1 MQTNPKIFNI
11 PANYK
16 FIETF
21 GNWIIENYNQQFSDL
36 KIFLPNQR
44 LCHKLKHYLY
54 QQKFKHFA
62 TTQIKALLDI
72 NIEDLYEYLPND
84 NLSKNLNWLAK
95 IKILE
100 PLEAIMLICEQIKF
114 QKIFNIPN
122 FAARF
127 KIAKS
132 LYDLF
137 ADIENEQIDLATI
150 LKIDDSN
157 LAGHQQFT
165 LDFFISF
172 YSQIKKFLLE
182 NNLMFSNEFHHLIIN
197 NYIEAINNSKKSPHI
212 IIAGSTGSIKSSRY
226 FIKNIFN
233 SLNGKIFIAG
243 YRQNTQHSPIHPQY
257 FLHELVKFLEIQD
270 SDIIELKPEQF
281 QLSHDDRLKF
291 NDLIFD
297 NYQNFAQSKN
307 LQQNLIAEKI
317 NIACQ
322 KNIELIEAKNEIQEA
337 QIISEI
343 CLNNHHKKIGIIC
356 NNNNLL
362 SFLKLSLAKLQLP
375 YNDSFLYPITQNS
388 ILINFMLLI
397 LKLKF
402 DDFNSHNFLSL
413 LKNPLFY
420 QRHNRDLIDKF
431 EIDIIRQART
441 DNGLD
446 GLLKKV
452 ENTQYQQLVFDI
464 LKNLPKDKKFK
475 SLWAAI
481 EYFVND
487 KIENI
492 LSNSIGKTAI
502 YHVFLLLQKIDFTID
517 NIDDL
522 AVIFNEISYNEK
534 STQNYNIQLL
544 SPVEARLL
552 NFDIII
558 LCSCTNDDFPKT
570 ENHGWIGAKIKN
582 ELGVNKTQSKIGQNA
597 FDLYHYLCNDKIIIS
612 YSEKRGNN
620 QQVESIFIT
629 KIKTLFLLLN
639 INLLTNCQNRQ
650 PLNFNKFYLARPNPI
665 VANQY
670 LPGKYYV
677 TDIAK
682 LTNNPYEIYVN
693 KILQLQELKAIDYEE
708 SYAEFGSFVH
718 KALENLV
725 TKQTNDDDNSLKE
738 IFNNFFT
745 SQYAQLIWYPKFK
758 NFLPHFLKDNQN
770 YQNQQNIC
778 EKLINLQINS
788 ISIVGKVDRIV
799 IDNSSNATII
809 DYKTG
814 LVPRVKQV
822 FNFQEP
828 QLLIYSY
835 ILSQSLLSQCLISNL
850 AYWQLNQKPSSKIQV
865 ISDNP
870 SEIAQISQQIP
881 NYLRR
886 LFEHFYQKNHGF
898 LATSNQNNDNIVN
911 LSRIQEWQH

>member
-44 LCHKLKHYLY
+44 LCHKLKHYLH
-54 QQKFKHFA
+54 QQKFKHFED
-62 TTQIKALLDI
+62 TKIKALLEI

-84 NLSKNLNWLAK
+84 NLKENLNWLAK
-95 IKILE
+95 IKILQ
-100 PLEAIMLICEQIKF
+100 PLEAIMLICDQIKF

-122 FAARF
+122 FSSRF

-137 ADIENEQIDLATI
+137 ADIENDQINLDTI

-172 YSQIKKFLLE
+172 FTQIKKFLVE
-182 NNLMFSNEFHHLIIN
+182 KNLMFISEYHHLIIN
-197 NYIEAINNSKKSPHI
+197 NYIEALNNSKKSPNI
-212 IIAGSTGSIKSSRY
+212 IIAGSTGSIKSSKY

-233 SLNGKIFIAG
+233 SSNGKIFIAG
-243 YRQNTQHSPIHPQY
+243 YRHNTQHSPIHPQY
-257 FLHELVKFLEIQD
+257 FLHELIKFLEIEEKN
-270 SDIIELKPEQF
+270 IIEIKNNQF
-281 QLSHDDRLKF
+281 QLSPDDRLKF

-297 NYQNFAQSKN
+297 NYQNFVQSKN
-307 LQQNLIAEKI
+307 LQQDLINEKI
-317 NIACQ
+317 NLACQ

-337 QIISEI
+337 QTITEI
-343 CLNNHHKKIGIIC
+343 CLNNRDKKIGIIC

-362 SFLKLSLAKLQLP
+362 NFLKLSLNKALLP
-375 YNDSFLYPITQNS
+375 YNDSFLYPITHNIS
-388 ILINFMLLI
+388 LLNFMMLL

-413 LKNPLFY
+413 LKNPLFN
-420 QRHNRDLIDKF
+420 RHISSDFIDKF
-431 EIDIIRQART
+431 EIDIIRQPRI
-441 DNGLD
+441 DFGLD

-452 ENTQYQQLVFDI
+452 ENTQYQKLVSDI
-464 LKNLPKDKKFK
+464 INNLPNNKKFE
-475 SLWAAI
+475 SLWTSI

-492 LSNSIGKTAI
+492 LSNSNGGIEI
-502 YHVFLLLQKIDFTID
+502 YHTFLFLKKIDFILE

-522 AVIFNEISYNEK
+522 EVIFNEIFYNEK
-534 STQNYNIQLL
+534 SDQNFNIQLL
-544 SPVEARLL
+544 SPIEARLL

-558 LCSCTNDDFPKT
+558 LCSCTSDDFPKT

-597 FDLYHYLCNDKIIIS
+597 FDLYHYLCSNKIIIS
-612 YSEKRGNN
+612 YSEKRGNTH
-620 QQVESIFIT
+620 QVESIFIT

-639 INLLTNCQNRQ
+639 ISLITNLQQKNITN
-650 PLNFNKFYLARPNPI
+650 FDKFYITRPSPI
-665 VANQY
+665 VDYHQ
-670 LPGKYYV
+670 LPSKYYV

-682 LTNNPYEIYVN
+682 LTKNPYEIYVN
-693 KILQLQELKAIDYEE
+693 KILQLQELKNIDYEE

-718 KALENLV
+718 KVLENLV
-725 TKQTNDDDNSLKE
+725 TKQINFDDKNFKE
-738 IFNNFFT
+738 IFNNFFV
-745 SQYAQLIWYPKFK
+745 SKYAHITWYPKFK
-758 NFLPHFLKDNQN
+758 NFIEFFLKDNEDFNN
-770 YQNQQNIC
+770 YNNIC
-778 EKLINLQINS
+778 EKSVSFKFDS
-788 ISIVGKVDRIV
+788 ISIVGKVDRIA
-799 IDNSSNATII
+799 IDSSLNATII

-814 LVPRVKQV
+814 AIPSIKQV

-835 ILSQSLLSQCLISNL
+835 ILSQSILSQHTITNL
-850 AYWQLNQKPSSKIQV
+850 LYWQLGQNHNSKIQN
-865 ISDNP
+865 ISNKTDKIN
-870 SEIAQISQQIP
+870 QTLQQIP
-881 NYLRR
+881 IFLQQ
-886 LFEHFYQKNHGF
+886 LFAHFYKNNHGF
-898 LATSNQNNDNIVN
+898 LATNNQNNDNIPN
-911 LSRIQEWQH
+911 LSRIQEWQN